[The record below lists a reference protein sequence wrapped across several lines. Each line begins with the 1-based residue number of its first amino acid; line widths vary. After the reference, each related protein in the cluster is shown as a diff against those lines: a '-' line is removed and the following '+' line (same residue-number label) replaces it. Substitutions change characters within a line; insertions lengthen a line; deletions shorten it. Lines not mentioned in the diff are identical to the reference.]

1 MLRTAMTTQ
10 ATARPADAARRPKNR
25 PCSSEG
31 SGFPAQPVLACYPLG
46 RRRELRRLGSAA
58 VGALLRR
65 LRLGELAVDVVPVD
79 VAEERLDVLLPPVRG
94 CPEVAGVGVLIDVQR
109 QH

>member
-10 ATARPADAARRPKNR
+10 ATARPADAARRPKNRRCSRRTRSPDAALGGSARRPGR

-79 VAEERLDVLLPPVRG
+79 VAEERLDV
-94 CPEVAGVGVLIDVQR
+94 
-109 QH
+109 